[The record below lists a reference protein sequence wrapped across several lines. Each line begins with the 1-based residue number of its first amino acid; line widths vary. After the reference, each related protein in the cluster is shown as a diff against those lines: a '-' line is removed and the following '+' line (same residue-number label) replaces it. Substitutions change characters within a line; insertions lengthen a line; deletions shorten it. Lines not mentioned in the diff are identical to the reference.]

1 MSASFTPPPPPVLID
16 EGSITSIGVYDT
28 SSGNTSASSSS
39 IIVAIIIIASAII
52 VSASVYFLLR
62 YLSRRFRRSMST
74 AGADVILRHNASSN
88 HHQQQQPKLHVAFN
102 DLINSLPLFTFRSVT
117 PNIADGDCAVC
128 LSKFK
133 PHDQLRLLPLCCHA
147 FHAACIDAWIVS
159 NQTCPLCRST
169 VLPSG
174 ADALHKILSS
184 ENRGK
189 NSNGR
194 SREGSR
200 NGNGGSF
207 LIEIG
212 SISSNRAGEAD
223 TDASVGARRS
233 YSVGSFDYIVDGN
246 GYEVPVGCTT
256 HSGRFSDFNLD
267 DKEES
272 WVGIPIPPESPGEVL
287 SAEFSGGRNWLRE
300 CVYRLASV
308 SNSSRTVRSSG
319 RFFSGSSRHSEGIV
333 APEDLDA
340 YRTGEEISEIFRWL
354 SGV

>member
-28 SSGNTSASSSS
+28 SSENTSASSSS

-52 VSASVYFLLR
+52 ISASVYFLLR
-62 YLSRRFRRSMST
+62 YLSRRFRRSLST
-74 AGADVILRHNASSN
+74 AGADVILRHNTSSN
-88 HHQQQQPKLHVAFN
+88 HPQQQQPQLHVAFN
-102 DLINSLPLFTFRSVT
+102 DLLDSLPLFTFRSVT

-169 VLPSG
+169 VLPSE
-174 ADALHKILSS
+174 ADALDKILSS

-189 NSNGR
+189 ISNSR
-194 SREGSR
+194 LREGSR

-212 SISSNRAGEAD
+212 NISSHRAGVAD
-223 TDASVGARRS
+223 TDAPVGARRS
-233 YSVGSFDYIVDGN
+233 YSVGSFEYIVDGN

-267 DKEES
+267 DKES
-272 WVGIPIPPESPGEVL
+272 SVGIPIPPDSPGEVL
-287 SAEFSGGRNWLRE
+287 AAEFSGGRNWLRE

-319 RFFSGSSRHSEGIV
+319 RFFSGSSGRSEGVV
-333 APEDLDA
+333 AFEDLEA
-340 YRTGEEISEIFRWL
+340 YRAGEEISEIFRWF

>member
-28 SSGNTSASSSS
+28 SSVNTSASSSS

-62 YLSRRFRRSMST
+62 HLSRRFRRSLST
-74 AGADVILRHNASSN
+74 AGTDVILRHNTSSN
-88 HHQQQQPKLHVAFN
+88 HPQQQQQPQLHVAFN
-102 DLINSLPLFTFRSVT
+102 DLLDSLPLFTFRSVT

-169 VLPSG
+169 VLPSE
-174 ADALHKILSS
+174 ADALDKILSS

-189 NSNGR
+189 ISNSR
-194 SREGSR
+194 LREGSR

-212 SISSNRAGEAD
+212 NISSHRAGEAD
-223 TDASVGARRS
+223 TDAAVGARRS
-233 YSVGSFDYIVDGN
+233 YSVGSFEYIVDGN

-256 HSGRFSDFNLD
+256 HSGRFSDFNLN
-267 DKEES
+267 DKES
-272 WVGIPIPPESPGEVL
+272 SVGIPIPPDSPGEVL
-287 SAEFSGGRNWLRE
+287 AAEFSGGRNWLRE

-319 RFFSGSSRHSEGIV
+319 RFFSGSSRRSEGVV
-333 APEDLDA
+333 AFEDLEA
-340 YRTGEEISEIFRWL
+340 YRAGEEISEIFRWF